1 MPSPAL
7 AHQPAIGRLLSL
19 VAGLNGVVRMKGTDH
34 ALVAVGGVTFRV
46 FLPAIDLA
54 QVADGA
60 PIGLHTHL
68 VVREDD
74 LQLYGF
80 VDERALATFELLIG
94 VNGVG
99 PKVALALLSAMPAD
113 AVATAIAVG
122 DADALARAP
131 GIGKRTA
138 ERIIVELRPK
148 MDLEL
153 AVVAVAGGRAVASG
167 DPALDWLIS
176 LGFSAIEARQALSVE
191 PQDELDTGERVRR
204 ALQRMG
210 RDG

>member
-1 MPSPAL
+1 MS
-7 AHQPAIGRLLSL
+7 LL
-19 VAGLNGVVRMKGTDH
+19 AGLNGVVRGKGADH
-34 ALVAVGGVTFRV
+34 VLVAVGGVTFRV
-46 FLPAIDLA
+46 FLPALDLA

-60 PIGLHTHL
+60 HVGLHTHL
-68 VVREDD
+68 VVREDA

-80 VDERALATFELLIG
+80 VDARALVTFESLIG

-99 PKVALALLSAMPAD
+99 PKVALAVLSAMPAD
-113 AVATAIAVG
+113 AVASAIAVG

-153 AVVAVAGGRAVASG
+153 AAVAADGGRVVASG

-191 PQDELDTGERVRR
+191 PKDELDTEERVRR

-210 RDG
+210 GDR